1 MAVVEW
7 IVGLAARPQQ
17 LLERRRKQI
26 ADLRSAVIPLIG
38 NTLAMMAEEAQIE
51 HVRAIG
57 PQAHDLAHGLHEGR
71 PAIGRKPHDLV
82 LVAVVGKS
90 EKLCERLIEDAE
102 RMGKID
108 APIDPNRGALANA
121 PSSARKIAKSIDR
134 NHHRPFKRR
143 DMED

>member
-7 IVGLAARPQQ
+7 IVRHAARTQQ

-38 NTLAMMAEEAQIE
+38 NTLAMMAEKAQVE
-51 HVRAIG
+51 RVRTIG
-57 PQAHDLAHGLHEGR
+57 PQAHDLAHGLHERR

-90 EKLCERLIEDAE
+90 EKLGQRLIEDAE

-108 APIDPNRGALANA
+108 APIDPNRGALTDT
-121 PSSARKIAKSIDR
+121 PSS
-134 NHHRPFKRR
+134 
-143 DMED
+143 